1 MNKLVEDK
9 KNSWKIFDKIS
20 ARYDLIN
27 RVLSFGNDMRWRKK
41 LISHLPLKS
50 DISILDVATGSGDQ
64 IIAFLESYKVKKLIG
79 IDLSNEMLLV
89 AKEKLKKAE
98 SVDFKMASAE
108 DIPYSNESFD
118 VVSCSFGIRNVSDV
132 EKSISEMHRV
142 LKVDGK
148 LMILEFGIPKNPLI
162 KLFHLTYLR
171 RVLPVVGGLLSRNF
185 AAYSYL
191 NKTIESFPFGEEFC
205 DIMRKFP
212 FKSVKAYPLNFGSVM
227 LYIGEK

>member
-9 KNSWKIFDKIS
+9 QNSWKIFDKIS
-20 ARYDLIN
+20 GKYDLIN
-27 RVLSFGNDMRWRKK
+27 RVLSFGNDRTWRNK
-41 LISHLPLKS
+41 LVEHLPLKS
-50 DISILDVATGSGDQ
+50 DLSILDVATGSGDQ
-64 IIAFLESYKVKKLIG
+64 IIAFLKSYKVKKLTG

-89 AKEKLKKAE
+89 AKEKLKSTKNVVFE
-98 SVDFKMASAE
+98 MASAE
-108 DIPYSNESFD
+108 EVPYPSESFD

-142 LKVDGK
+142 LTVGGRV
-148 LMILEFGIPKNPLI
+148 MILEFGIPENSLVKF
-162 KLFHLTYLR
+162 FHLTYLR
-171 RVLPVVGGLLSRNF
+171 HILPVVGGLLSKNF

-191 NKTIESFPFGEEFC
+191 NKTIESFPSGEKFC

-212 FKSVKAYPLNFGSVM
+212 FETVKAYSLNFGSVM